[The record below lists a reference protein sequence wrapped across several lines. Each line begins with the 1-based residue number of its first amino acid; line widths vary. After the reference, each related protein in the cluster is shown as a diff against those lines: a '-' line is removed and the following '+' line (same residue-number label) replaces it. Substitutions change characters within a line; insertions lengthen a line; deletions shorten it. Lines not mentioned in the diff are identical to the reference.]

1 MTGLTKTGGLLIA
14 LVMLLASVGA
24 AQDSVSLKLSLDKST
39 IRADEAAMLTL
50 TVEGIGSQKMPEP
63 QLPPLPMFEI
73 FSSGNSTNIQ
83 VINGQM
89 STSMIY
95 NYMLYPKRDGAFP
108 IRAAHVVYNGKRYES
123 NELTITVTKAG
134 TGAAPE
140 EPSANQAKDD
150 KGGARDV
157 FLTAEVDKK
166 SAYVD
171 EQVTL
176 RIKLFRAINTL
187 STPDYEAPQTPG
199 FWTQD
204 IPPQKTY
211 YQIVNGR
218 RYFVNEI
225 RTALFPTKPGKL
237 RVSPAKVTVT
247 VPDRSRTRTRDPFSI
262 FDDVFQQGKRVS
274 VQSQSLAVNAKPLPK
289 QGKTAD
295 FSGGV
300 GSYRISASVDKPDVQ
315 VNEAITLTVK
325 ISGQGNVKSIPEPT
339 LPDMD
344 GFRVEKSSTDFQ
356 VSNRDVELGGSKT
369 FDYLLIP
376 RIPGTHAINPIKLN
390 YFDPGKKKYLTAKTD
405 SIQLKI
411 RKGANA
417 AETEIPYNMVAGQ
430 TINLKETDI
439 RFIKVDD
446 GHLVRSG
453 KVLLASPLFL
463 AFLALPLAI
472 VLGGMI
478 DVKRKRR
485 LQSDVAYAR
494 RRRASGEAKRRLNA
508 AEKHMHGNNDT
519 GFYAEI
525 SAAIYQFVADK
536 FNTSAHGLT
545 TDGVQSLLVKK
556 DVPDDLMND
565 TLTTLREADFGRFA
579 GGAGVDGGK
588 RELYDRA
595 RAVITRLAEVL

>member
-1 MTGLTKTGGLLIA
+1 MTGLVKTGGLLA
-14 LVMLLASVGA
+14 MTLLLLASVGA
-24 AQDSVSLKLSLDKST
+24 AQDSVSLKLSLDRST
-39 IRADEAAMLTL
+39 IRADESAMLTL
-50 TVEGIGSQKMPEP
+50 TVEGVGGQKMPEP
-63 QLPPLPMFEI
+63 ELPPLPMFEI

-95 NYMLYPKRDGAFP
+95 NYILYPKRDGTFP

-123 NELTITVTKAG
+123 NELSITVTKAG
-134 TGAAPE
+134 TGAAPD
-140 EPSANQAKDD
+140 EPSADQTRDAN
-150 KGGARDV
+150 GEARDV
-157 FLTAEVDKK
+157 FLTAEVDRK

-176 RIKLFRAINTL
+176 RVKLYRAINTL

-211 YQIVNGR
+211 YQIINGR

-237 RVSPAKVTVT
+237 SISPAKVTVT

-274 VQSQSLAVNAKPLPK
+274 VQSKSLSINVQALPK
-289 QGKTAD
+289 QGKTAE

-300 GSYRISASVDKPDVQ
+300 GSYKISASVDKPDVQ

-344 GFRVEKSSTDFQ
+344 GFRVEKASTDFQ
-356 VSNRDVELGGSKT
+356 VSNLDVKLGGSKT
-369 FDYLLIP
+369 FEYLLIP
-376 RIPGTHAINPIKLN
+376 RIPGTHVIDPIKLN
-390 YFDPGKKKYLTAKTD
+390 YFDPGKEKYITAKTD
-405 SIQLKI
+405 SIELKV
-411 RKGANA
+411 RKGDNA
-417 AETEIPYNMVAGQ
+417 TETEIPYNMVAGQ

-446 GHLVRSG
+446 GHLARSG
-453 KVLLASPLFL
+453 KVLLTSPLFL
-463 AFLALPLAI
+463 AFLALPLVV

-494 RRRASGEAKRRLNA
+494 RRRASGEAKRRLNV

-545 TDGVQSLLVKK
+545 TDGVQALLVKR
-556 DVPDDLMND
+556 DVPDDLLND

-595 RAVITRLAEVL
+595 RAVITRLGEVL

>member
-1 MTGLTKTGGLLIA
+1 MTGLIKTGGFLTVLM
-14 LVMLLASVGA
+14 LLLASVGA
-24 AQDSVSLKLSLDKST
+24 AQVDITLALSLDRST
-39 IRADEAAMLTL
+39 IRADESAMLTL
-50 TVEGIGSQKMPEP
+50 TVEGIGAQQMPEP
-63 QLPPLPMFEI
+63 ELPPLPMFEI

-95 NYMLYPKRDGAFP
+95 NYILYPKRDGTFP

-123 NELTITVTKAG
+123 NELSITVTKAG
-134 TGAAPE
+134 TGAAPD
-140 EPSANQAKDD
+140 EPSADQSKDSQ
-150 KGGARDV
+150 GGARDV

-176 RIKLFRAINTL
+176 RVKLFRAINTL

-237 RVSPAKVTVT
+237 SVSAAKVTVT

-274 VQSQSLAVNAKPLPK
+274 VQSHSLSINVRALPK
-289 QGKTAD
+289 TGKTAD

-300 GSYRISASVDKPDVQ
+300 GSYKISATVDKPDVQ

-344 GFRVEKSSTDFQ
+344 GFRVEKASTDFQ
-356 VSNRDVELGGSKT
+356 VSNLDVELGGSKT
-369 FDYLLIP
+369 FEYLLIP
-376 RIPGTHAINPIKLN
+376 RIPGPHVIDPIKLN
-390 YFDPGKKKYLTAKTD
+390 YFDPGKEKYITAKTD
-405 SIQLKI
+405 SIALKV
-411 RKGANA
+411 RKGDNV

-439 RFIKVDD
+439 RFIKVEN
-446 GHLVRSG
+446 GHLARTD

-485 LQSDVAYAR
+485 LQSDIAYAR
-494 RRRASGEAKRRLNA
+494 RRRASGEAKRRLNT

-545 TDGVQSLLVKK
+545 TDGVQALLVKQG
-556 DVPDDLMND
+556 VADDLLND

-588 RELYDRA
+588 RELFDRA
-595 RAVITRLAEVL
+595 RAVITRLGEVL

>member
-1 MTGLTKTGGLLIA
+1 MTGIIKTGGLLIV
-14 LVMLLASVGA
+14 LVTLLASVGA
-24 AQDSVSLKLSLDKST
+24 AQDSVSLKLSLDRST

-50 TVEGIGSQKMPEP
+50 TVEGIGPQQMPEP

-89 STSMIY
+89 NTSMTY
-95 NYMLYPKRDGAFP
+95 NYMLYPKRDGSFP

-123 NELTITVTKAG
+123 NELSITVTKAG
-134 TGAAPE
+134 TGAAPD
-140 EPSANQAKDD
+140 EPSAGQAKDAN
-150 KGGARDV
+150 GEARDV
-157 FLTAEVDKK
+157 FLTAEVNRK

-176 RIKLFRAINTL
+176 RVKLFRAINTL

-211 YQIVNGR
+211 YQNINGR

-237 RVSPAKVTVT
+237 KVSPAKVTVT

-262 FDDVFQQGKRVS
+262 FDDVFQQGRRVS
-274 VQSQSLAVNAKPLPK
+274 VQSQSLTVNVNPLPK

-300 GSYRISASVDKPDVQ
+300 GSYKISASVDKPDVQ

-339 LPDMD
+339 LPDLD
-344 GFRVEKSSTDFQ
+344 GFRVEKASTDFQ
-356 VSNRDVELGGSKT
+356 VSNLDVELGGSKT

-376 RIPGTHAINPIKLN
+376 RIPGTHVIDPIKLN
-390 YFDPGKKKYLTAKTD
+390 YFDPGKKKYITAKTD
-405 SIQLKI
+405 SIELKV
-411 RKGANA
+411 RKGDNV

-439 RFIKVDD
+439 RFIKVND
-446 GHLVRSG
+446 GHLARSG
-453 KVLLASPLFL
+453 KVLLISPLFL
-463 AFLALPLAI
+463 AFLALPL
-472 VLGGMI
+472 VVVVGGVI

-494 RRRASGEAKRRLNA
+494 RRRASGEAKRRLNT
-508 AEKHMHGNNDT
+508 AEKHMRGNNDT

-545 TDGVQSLLVKK
+545 TDGVQALLAKK
-556 DVPDDLMND
+556 DVPDDLMDD
-565 TLTTLREADFGRFA
+565 TLKTLREADFGRFA
-579 GGAGVDGGK
+579 GGSGIDGGK

-595 RAVITRLAEVL
+595 RAVITRLGEVL